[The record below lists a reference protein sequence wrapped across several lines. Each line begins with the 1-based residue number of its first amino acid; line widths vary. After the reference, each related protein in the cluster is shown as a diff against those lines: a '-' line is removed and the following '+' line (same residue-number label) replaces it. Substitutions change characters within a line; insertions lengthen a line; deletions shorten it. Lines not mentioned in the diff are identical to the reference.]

1 MVSLNYDIT
10 SVELTF
16 HARNT
21 LIITLFF
28 ITRANHIFYGTL
40 QYGDKQGKCVFCTSG
55 GGEFLRTCKLPEIT
69 DTIQAYGEK
78 S

>member
-1 MVSLNYDIT
+1 VVSLNYDIT

-16 HARNT
+16 HIRNT
-21 LIITLFF
+21 LTITLFF
-28 ITRANHIFYGTL
+28 ITYANHIFYGIVNF
-40 QYGDKQGKCVFCTSG
+40 GDKQGKCVFCTGG

>member
-16 HARNT
+16 HIRNT
-21 LIITLFF
+21 LTITLFF
-28 ITRANHIFYGTL
+28 ITRANHIFCGIPE
-40 QYGDKQGKCVFCTSG
+40 YGDKQGKRVFCSGG
-55 GGEFLRTCKLPEIT
+55 GGEFLSTCKLPEIT
-69 DTIQAYGEK
+69 DTIQAYGKK

>member
-16 HARNT
+16 HIRST
-21 LIITLFF
+21 LTITLFF
-28 ITRANHIFYGTL
+28 ITRANHIFYGIVNF
-40 QYGDKQGKCVFCTSG
+40 GNKQGKRVFCTGG

>member
-10 SVELTF
+10 SIELTF
-16 HARNT
+16 HIRNT
-21 LIITLFF
+21 STITLFF
-28 ITRANHIFYGTL
+28 ITHANHIFYGIVNF
-40 QYGDKQGKCVFCTSG
+40 GDKQGKCVFRTGG

>member
-16 HARNT
+16 HIQNT
-21 LIITLFF
+21 LTITLFF
-28 ITRANHIFYGTL
+28 ITCANYIFYGTL
-40 QYGDKQGKCVFCTSG
+40 QYGDKQGKCVFCTGG